1 MNKGLTIFNLAIST
15 LLLIFLFTS
24 YLSGGEDKKVSTE
37 KYEEDEIYY
46 GLPQKVKS
54 VHLNKE
60 FTFAGEP
67 VPIENFDIRERLERE
82 VLVNSYW
89 HSSTALNM
97 KMANRFFDIIEP
109 ILAEEGVPDD
119 FKYLAVAESNLRNLT
134 SPAGAKG
141 VWQFLAATG
150 RSYGLE
156 VTNEVDER
164 YHLEKSTRAAARY
177 IRDYYKQ
184 FGSWTLAAAAY
195 NMGGPRLHR
204 EIDNQRA
211 NSYYDLN
218 LFEETNR
225 YVFRIIAF
233 KEIMENPTLYGF
245 YISEDEKYPPLTEI
259 ELIQVNKPISN
270 LGDFAVENGIS
281 YRMLKV
287 YNPWLITN
295 SLKSVAGKNYLIAV
309 PLTTIHNELI
319 QEGE

>member
-1 MNKGLTIFNLAIST
+1 MNKGLTILNLALSS
-15 LLLIFLFTS
+15 LLLILLFSS
-24 YLSGGEDKKVSTE
+24 YLSGGEKEKIKEE
-37 KYEEDEIYY
+37 KYEENDVYY
-46 GLPQKVKS
+46 GLPQNVRSVK
-54 VHLNKE
+54 LNKD

-82 VLVNSYW
+82 ILVNSYW
-89 HSSTALNM
+89 HSSTALNI
-97 KMANRFFDIIEP
+97 KMANRFFEVMEP

-119 FKYLAVAESNLRNLT
+119 FKYLAVAESNLRNVT

-156 VTNEVDER
+156 INSEVDER

-177 IRDYYKQ
+177 IKDYYQQ

-204 EIDNQRA
+204 ELDNQRA
-211 NSYYDLN
+211 GGYYDLN

-233 KEIMENPTLYGF
+233 KEIIEHPALYGF
-245 YISEDEKYPPLTEI
+245 YIREDEKYSPLTEV
-259 ELIQVNKPISN
+259 ELVKIDSPIPN
-270 LGDFAVENGIS
+270 LGDFAVEYDIS

-295 SLKSVAGKNYLIAV
+295 SLRNVAGKNYQIAV
-309 PLTTIHNELI
+309 PLAIANSDLPK
-319 QEGE
+319 EGE